1 MRFSL
6 DTLLYNST
14 TNLENFGK
22 IMVNSV
28 NTRPE
33 ILWRQVWGLAT
44 LLAAIVFSW
53 MAYGFYQPIILEELK
68 FAELVGWLGIWQ
80 GLLVAIIEPIIGG
93 LSDRI
98 QQRSGSRL
106 PMISI
111 GVVSAGLIFVAV
123 SLLIQQN
130 IPIGIRWIV
139 PLLMTV
145 WVIAM
150 MIFRTPAIALLT
162 QFAPKSEL
170 PQANAVLVFVL
181 GGIGAIGPILNGLLN
196 SMGASVTF
204 LVGAIALIFAAYIL
218 QLFTPKHSL
227 HICSINQQQIAKT
240 PVEMFV
246 LIFIIGLA
254 TGVEINLLLSIFP
267 QQLQTQLPNL
277 TVEFIASAI
286 LLVSAIASVPLGDL
300 TAQLGANKSMLLG
313 LGTMTAAMGLAVL
326 NDSDKLAIAF
336 ILTFGI
342 SFSLVFISMIPLVLS
357 KVHPSRAGLGTG
369 LYFGGSAAGTAIVSL
384 FIKQLGSTSMGA
396 AAFLLAELVFI
407 VATVCI
413 VMSQKFCD

>member
-1 MRFSL
+1 ML
-6 DTLLYNST
+6 
-14 TNLENFGK
+14 
-22 IMVNSV
+22 NSV

-44 LLAAIVFSW
+44 LLAAIIFSW
-53 MAYGFYQPIILEELK
+53 MAYGFYQPIILAELN

-80 GLLVAIIEPIIGG
+80 SLLVAVIEPIIGE

-98 QQRSGSRL
+98 QQRLGSRL
-106 PMISI
+106 PMISV
-111 GVVSAGLIFVAV
+111 GVVLAGLIFVAV

-130 IPIGIRWIV
+130 LPLGVRWII
-139 PLLMTV
+139 PMLMTV

-150 MIFRTPAIALLT
+150 MIFRSSAIALLT

-181 GGIGAIGPILNGLLN
+181 GGIGAFGPILNTLLN
-196 SMGASVTF
+196 SMGASITF
-204 LVGAIALIFAAYIL
+204 LVGAIALIVAAYIL
-218 QLFTPKHSL
+218 QLFTPKHSQ
-227 HICSINQQQIAKT
+227 HFSHAHQQQIAKT

-246 LIFIIGLA
+246 LIFIMGLA

-277 TVEFIASAI
+277 TVDFITSAM
-286 LLVSAIASVPLGDL
+286 LLVSAIVSVPLGDW
-300 TAQLGANKSMLLG
+300 TAQLGANKSVLLG
-313 LGTMTAAMGLAVL
+313 LGTMTALMGLALL

-336 ILTFGI
+336 ILGFGI
-342 SFSLVFISMIPLVLS
+342 SFSLVVISIIPLVLS
-357 KVHPSRAGLGTG
+357 KIHPSRAGLGTG
-369 LYFGGSAAGTAIVSL
+369 LYFGGSAGATAIVSL
-384 FIKQLGSTSMGA
+384 LVKQLGSTSIGA
-396 AAFLLAELVFI
+396 AAFLLAEVVFI

-413 VMSQKFCD
+413 ILSQKFHLLSSEQA